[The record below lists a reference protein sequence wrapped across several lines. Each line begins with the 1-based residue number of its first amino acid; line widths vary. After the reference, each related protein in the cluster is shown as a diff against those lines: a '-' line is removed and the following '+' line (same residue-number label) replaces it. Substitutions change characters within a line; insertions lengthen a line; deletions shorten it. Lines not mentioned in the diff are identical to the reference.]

1 MGSWFALI
9 VAFGLTVP
17 GLYLRLTGTHTS
29 APLQSVAFGLAVL
42 GAAFLLSWAAE
53 VAQLEISQALALAVL
68 ALIAVL
74 PEYAVDLYFAWTAA
88 AKPEYGAYA
97 AANMT
102 GANRLLIGVAWP
114 LIILIFW
121 LRKRKDVLPLE
132 PAHRVELSF
141 LGVATLYAFLIPLKG
156 SFSLLDSIVLLPL
169 FGWYVWRVARTHA
182 DHPELVG
189 PAELIGRLPRAA
201 RRVATVV
208 LFLFAGAVIFMV
220 AEPFAESLVET
231 GAALGFD
238 RFLLIQWL
246 APFASEAP
254 EFIIAALLAW
264 RGLATAGF
272 GALISSKINQ
282 WSLLVGMIPIAYGL
296 ASGNILKPLALDA
309 HQVQELWLTASQSLY
324 AMGIML
330 NLLISIRGAATL
342 FVLFLIQFIFPGT
355 HIPISIVYLA
365 LAAYLIVRDRGH
377 ILLLLRDGLWKQERE
392 PLVAVSEASR

>member
-1 MGSWFALI
+1 MGSWFALFA
-9 VAFGLTVP
+9 AFGLTVP

-74 PEYAVDLYFAWTAA
+74 PEYAVDLYFAWSAA
-88 AKPEYGAYA
+88 ARPEYGAYA

-121 LRKRKDVLPLE
+121 IKKRKTVLNLE

-141 LGVATLYAFLIPLKG
+141 LGIATLYAFFIPLKG
-156 SFSLLDSIVLLPL
+156 SFSLLDSVVLLPL
-169 FGWYVWRVARTHA
+169 FGWYAWRVARTHA
-182 DHPELVG
+182 EHPELIG
-189 PAELIGRLPRAA
+189 PAELIGYLPRSL
-201 RRVATVV
+201 RRIATVS
-208 LFLFAGAVIFMV
+208 LFVFAGAVIFMV
-220 AEPFAESLVET
+220 AEPFAESLIET

-254 EFIIAALLAW
+254 EFIIAAMLAW

-282 WSLLVGMIPIAYGL
+282 WSLLVGMIPIAYGF
-296 ASGNILKPLALDA
+296 ASGNIFKPLPLDA
-309 HQVQELWLTASQSLY
+309 RQIEELWLTAAQSLY

-330 NLLISIRGAATL
+330 NLLISVRGAAML
-342 FVLFLIQFIFPGT
+342 FILFLIQFLIPGT
-355 HIPISIVYLA
+355 HVPITILYLA

-392 PLVAVSEASR
+392 PAQAVPAADK